1 MMAQQPATSAGG
13 RRLAIVFAVLFVLLS
28 AFAFVWGGIVT
39 AGVRERAIIA
49 DRQLRSTA
57 WRMLCAASATGEWP
71 SDLASTAT
79 VACDVLPAGEE
90 RWPASPDEACPGG
103 LEPWSEGWM
112 VVVSLDPKGVGA
124 PRLSAGGKATGLG
137 TLEAVNGWIEA
148 FHQAH
153 FAGKTAPT
161 AP

>member
-1 MMAQQPATSAGG
+1 MTIEEPATTTGG
-13 RRLAIVFAVLFVLLS
+13 RRLAIVFAVVFVLLS
-28 AFAFVWGGIVT
+28 GFAFVWGGIVT
-39 AGVRERAIIA
+39 AGVRERAVIA
-49 DRQLRSTA
+49 DRQLRTTA

-71 SDLASTAT
+71 TELGTTAA
-79 VACDVLPAGEE
+79 VACESLPAGTGG
-90 RWPASPDEACPGG
+90 WPTTPAQACPEG
-103 LEPWSEGWM
+103 LEPWDDRWM
-112 VVVSLDPKGVGA
+112 VVLSLDPKGIGA

>member
-1 MMAQQPATSAGG
+1 MMEQSSSTTGG

-39 AGVRERAIIA
+39 SGVRERAVIA

-57 WRMLCAASATGEWP
+57 WRMLCAAAATGEWP
-71 SDLASTAT
+71 KDLAQTAT
-79 VACDVLPAGEE
+79 VACDVLPAGDG
-90 RWPASPDEACPGG
+90 RWPASIDEACPGG
-103 LEPWSEGWM
+103 LEPWSEAWM
-112 VVVSLDPKGVGA
+112 VVVSTDPTGVGA
-124 PRLSAGGKATGLG
+124 PRLSAGGKATGVG

-148 FHQAH
+148 FHRVH
-153 FAGKTAPT
+153 FAVKTAPT